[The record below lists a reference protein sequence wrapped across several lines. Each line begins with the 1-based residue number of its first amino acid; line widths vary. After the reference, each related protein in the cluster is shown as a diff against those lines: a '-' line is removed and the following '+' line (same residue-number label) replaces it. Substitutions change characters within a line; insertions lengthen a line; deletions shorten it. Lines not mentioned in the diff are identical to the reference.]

1 MQGKRCTH
9 SRESCLLTGQHLHEY
24 RYFSSSRCTLPQKN
38 AAGQIIKMPLSLSL
52 RRPRDFR
59 VVLLI
64 FFSHCSVVMMHSLNN
79 CLGASG
85 RDTNKWN
92 HAPSNN
98 QRAPAELYS
107 KRFPTDSQ
115 VRRPPCSLIEWICLK
130 LKDFIQSVGL
140 RFLKLPE
147 WNA

>member
-1 MQGKRCTH
+1 LNARKTLYTFT
-9 SRESCLLTGQHLHEY
+9 RELSVDWPTLARISVLFFFPLHAPTKE
-24 RYFSSSRCTLPQKN
+24 RRRANHKN
-38 AAGQIIKMPLSLSL
+38 ASLSLSL

-92 HAPSNN
+92 HAPTNN

-115 VRRPPCSLIEWICLK
+115 VRRPPCSPIE
-130 LKDFIQSVGL
+130 
-140 RFLKLPE
+140 
-147 WNA
+147 